1 MSSAFATK
9 TEFAI
14 LGLSMDGNLDNTA
27 GRGGRQERKRLSF
40 VHNSVIVLEGPSS
53 NKLPVTES
61 AFERGPT
68 KAVGHEFDLPPSL
81 HLATCRLAREV
92 ANGDLAFLGHVELDG
107 QLLDDCVISPG
118 VFGAR
123 ALSVASGG
131 SQGPT

>member
-1 MSSAFATK
+1 MSSAVATK

-14 LGLSMDGNLDNTA
+14 FGLSMDGNLDDTA
-27 GRGGRQERKRLSF
+27 GRGARQERKRLF
-40 VHNSVIVLEGPSS
+40 FIHNSVIVLEGPCS
-53 NKLPVTES
+53 NKLPMTET

-68 KAVGHEFDLPPSL
+68 KDVGHELDRPLSL
-81 HLATCRLAREV
+81 HLATCHLAREV
-92 ANGDLAFLGHVELDG
+92 ANGDHAFLGNVELDG